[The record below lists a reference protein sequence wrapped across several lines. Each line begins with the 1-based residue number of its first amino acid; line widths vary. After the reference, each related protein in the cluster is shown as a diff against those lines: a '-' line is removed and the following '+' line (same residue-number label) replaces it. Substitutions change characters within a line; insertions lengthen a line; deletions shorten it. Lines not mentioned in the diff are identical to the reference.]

1 MRIKPFK
8 ALHPPCELAAQVAAV
23 PYDVVDTREAAELAQ
38 GNPWSFLHVTRPEI
52 DLPPGTDPHGPATY
66 RQASEAFRMFRS
78 QMILLEE
85 PRPCYYLYRLVMDG
99 RMQTGLV
106 ACCAVDDYRE
116 EIIKTHEKTRQD
128 KEDDRTHHID
138 QVNAHDEPIFITYR
152 DRPEINAQVAA
163 ILKTPPLYDFTPAD
177 GIRNTLWRVEQT
189 ESLTQAFAC
198 VPVAYIADGHHRSA
212 ASVRIAVERRK
223 HESLPGL
230 DREYNWFM
238 AVIFP
243 AGQLKIL
250 PYNRCVRDLNGL
262 TSVQFLDRLREAGF
276 RVTSGGSATPDRP
289 GQVSVFLD
297 GQWLSVAWPPVESRD
312 PIASLD
318 VTVLQERLLA
328 PILGI
333 RDPRTDQRIEFVG
346 GIRGTGELEERVRSG
361 RSAVAFSMYPTQ
373 VEQMMAIAD
382 AGQIMPPKS
391 TWFEP
396 KLRSGLFV
404 HALD

>member
-8 ALHPPCELAAQVAAV
+8 ALHPPSELAAQVAAV
-23 PYDVVDTREAAELAQ
+23 PYDVVDTQEAAELAR

-52 DLPPGTDPHGPATY
+52 DLPTGTDPHGEAAY
-66 RQASEAFRMFRS
+66 RQGAEAFEMFRLKK
-78 QMILLEE
+78 ILLEE
-85 PRPCYYLYRLVMDG
+85 PQPCYYLYRLIMKG
-99 RMQTGLV
+99 RVQTGLV

-128 KEDDRTHHID
+128 KEDDRTRHID
-138 QVNAHDEPIFITYR
+138 RVNAHDEPIFVTYR
-152 DRPEINAQVAA
+152 DRPEIDTQVAA
-163 ILKTPPLYDFTPAD
+163 ILGTQPMYDFTPSD
-177 GIRNTLWRVEQT
+177 GIRNTLWRVNRT
-189 ESLTQAFAC
+189 EALTRAFAD
-198 VPVAYIADGHHRSA
+198 VPTAYIADGHHRSA
-212 ASVRIAVERRK
+212 ASVRIAIERRK
-223 HESLPGL
+223 RETRPGA

-243 AGQLKIL
+243 AQQLKIL

-262 TSVQFLDRLREAGF
+262 TPAQFLERVREKF
-276 RVTSGGSATPDRP
+276 VVTPGAPACPDRP
-289 GQVSVFLD
+289 GHVSVFLE
-297 GQWLSVAWPPVESRD
+297 GHWLDIGWPPPESRD

-318 VTVLQERLLA
+318 VTVLQDRLLA

-346 GIRGTGELEERVRSG
+346 GIRGTAELEERVKSG

-404 HALD
+404 HALE

>member
-8 ALHPPCELAAQVAAV
+8 ALHPSCELAAQVAAV
-23 PYDVVDTREAAELAQ
+23 PYDVVDTREAAELAR

-52 DLPPGTDPHGPATY
+52 DLPPGTDSHAEAAY
-66 RQASEAFRMFRS
+66 RQASEAFQMFRR
-78 QMILLEE
+78 QMILQEE
-85 PRPCYYLYRLVMDG
+85 PRPCYYLYRLIMDG

-106 ACCAVDDYRE
+106 ACCAVDDYRD

-128 KEDDRTHHID
+128 KEDDRTRHID

-163 ILKTPPLYDFTPAD
+163 ILATPPLYDFTPSD
-177 GIRNTLWRVEQT
+177 GIRNTLWRVDRT
-189 ESLTQAFAC
+189 DSLTQAFAC

-223 HESLPGL
+223 RESLPGL

-262 TSVQFLDRLREAGF
+262 TSTQFLERLRAAGF
-276 RVTSGGSATPDRP
+276 AVTPRGSASPDQP
-289 GQVSVFLD
+289 GHVSVFLEGNWMD
-297 GQWLSVAWPPVESRD
+297 MAWPPVESRD

-333 RDPRTDQRIEFVG
+333 HDPRTDQRIEFVG

-361 RSAVAFSMYPTQ
+361 RSAVAFSMYPTL

-404 HALD
+404 HSLE